1 MDLVG
6 KAREEVFHILYSVL
20 MLVGWREGNGHLKI
34 SNSVLN
40 CLPISQSLSLSPS
53 PCTFYLAL
61 LNNQNKE
68 GFVHRHCPGP
78 SLALCWLE
86 VVFPAHWTWF
96 TLITW
101 FAPWNSE
108 CLLGFTSQDVPTPAC
123 FGVGML
129 PQLCE
134 DPNPGSSWSTHGGE
148 QLVWTFSLGLLS
160 ANNHSCPCPL

>member
-101 FAPWNSE
+101 FAPWNSLRVFTWIYFSGCAHS
-108 CLLGFTSQDVPTPAC
+108 CLLWSGDAAPTLWGPK
-123 FGVGML
+123 
-129 PQLCE
+129 PWQ
-134 DPNPGSSWSTHGGE
+134 
-148 QLVWTFSLGLLS
+148 QLVHSWWGTAGLDI
-160 ANNHSCPCPL
+160 